1 MNSSITRKKTEGF
14 FNRRNGHLIYDIFVI
29 AMLAL
34 ICFLCLYPSRG
45 IEQVL
50 CRMSHKGIL
59 PYDCI

>member
-34 ICFLCLYPSRG
+34 GASRAVSSWQGCVPHARCLRG
-45 IEQVL
+45 
-50 CRMSHKGIL
+50 RGWN
-59 PYDCI
+59 